1 MLSSQLKL
9 VISVGKKWEKERNKC
24 KMPSR
29 SSSLGPS
36 NTISTTDTA
45 KLNSI
50 AKDYDY
56 DWNHVQ
62 SIKIPDGN
70 QVYPS

>member
-1 MLSSQLKL
+1 
-9 VISVGKKWEKERNKC
+9 
-24 KMPSR
+24 MPSR

-56 DWNHVQ
+56 EWNHVQ